1 MGVYLLNMLLITYKG
16 VKIMIT
22 TPLRE
27 NVLTEDVLHT
37 VEEGKIFKGGY
48 VAIIEYYTYA
58 NHWSDRKNI
67 KRFRT
72 IENANKFIEKY
83 YK

>member
-1 MGVYLLNMLLITYKG
+1 
-16 VKIMIT
+16 MIT

-48 VAIIEYYTYA
+48 TAIIEYYTYA
-58 NHWSDRKNI
+58 NAWSDRKNI